1 MDDES
6 ALIAGLR
13 QRDPQAFATFFEQYA
28 DLLQCCNCRV
38 VLDTTQRLI
47 VLLHDEGRRIVPMGE
62 PRPYNAHRCDCM

>member
-28 DLLQCCNCRV
+28 DRIYRLAYGIVGNEADAEEALQS
-38 VLDTTQRLI
+38 TF
-47 VLLHDEGRRIVPMGE
+47 HFSP
-62 PRPYNAHRCDCM
+62 